1 MSMYSPVTLHKRKL
15 KKKLSTAV
23 PPERQKP
30 KIVFESPDQILLTRR
45 IFHFEATFVMAS
57 QNTTSLSKGF
67 TYRAYTSWAFTK
79 NILLVWWSMR
89 DFIKYCKIILIGKK
103 WNKVMN

>member
-15 KKKLSTAV
+15 KKKKLSTAV

-30 KIVFESPDQILLTRR
+30 KIVFESPDQIPLTRR

-57 QNTTSLSKGF
+57 QNTTSK
-67 TYRAYTSWAFTK
+67 
-79 NILLVWWSMR
+79 
-89 DFIKYCKIILIGKK
+89 
-103 WNKVMN
+103 